1 MFVKNNVSLML
12 SNRSVNP
19 SEEIASP
26 AKVTIDNWVP
36 LTIQSGFSLPEGFSS
51 GTPRFKLAYGTST
64 VTTTATSIA
73 TSTLT
78 ATCASTTSYATCAST
93 GK

>member
-1 MFVKNNVSLML
+1 MQ
-12 SNRSVNP
+12 NRSINP
-19 SEEIASP
+19 SDEAAVP
-26 AKVTIDNWVP
+26 AKITIDKWVP
-36 LTIQSGFSLPEGFSS
+36 LTVQSGFSLPEGLSS

-64 VTTTATSIA
+64 VTSTSTSIA

-78 ATCASTTSYATCAST
+78 ATCASTTSYGTCAAT